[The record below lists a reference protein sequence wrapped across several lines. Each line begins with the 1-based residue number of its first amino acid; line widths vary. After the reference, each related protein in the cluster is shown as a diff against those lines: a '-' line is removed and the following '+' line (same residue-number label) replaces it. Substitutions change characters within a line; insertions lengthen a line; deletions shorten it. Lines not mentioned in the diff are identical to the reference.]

1 MFLSKDPKKFLI
13 RTAYE
18 VKRYRI
24 LMRVIPIVLSA
35 VTLFTSTIYV
45 IAVMYDKYGS
55 YTVSINKLD
64 NIDYQLA
71 LSEERNFNTMTSR
84 LNARA
89 GEKITNISVND
100 LPNDLDMIDG
110 SHNGANYVAYTYYM
124 KNVGKRTVKTE
135 YLLYIVNVTQNLDKA
150 VRIRLY
156 INGEPSTYA
165 RTKSDGTGAEDG
177 CEEFISATTISR
189 RQLPTTAPGDVV
201 KFTVVIWIEGDDIDC
216 TDDLIGGT
224 FKIDMKISIV
234 AVDEDGD
241 GIIDSDYSSTEESKS
256 AEAESDDNSD

>member
-1 MFLSKDPKKFLI
+1 MLLTKDPKKFLV

-18 VKRYRI
+18 VKKYRV
-24 LMRVIPIVLSA
+24 LMKVIPIILSA
-35 VTLFTSTIYV
+35 VTLLTSTMYV

-89 GEKITNISVND
+89 SEKITNISVND
-100 LPNDLDMIDG
+100 LDNDLDMIDG

-156 INGEPSTYA
+156 INGEPTTFA
-165 RTKSDGTGAEDG
+165 RTRSDGQGSERDTDG
-177 CEEFISATTISR
+177 TVCEEFISSTTISR
-189 RQLPTTAPGDVV
+189 EQLPTTAPGDTV
-201 KFTVVIWIEGDDIDC
+201 KFTVVIWIEGDDPDC

-224 FKIDMKISIV
+224 FKIDMKISII
-234 AVDEDGD
+234 AVDQDGD
-241 GIIDSDYSSTEESKS
+241 GIIDSDYSRDE
-256 AEAESDDNSD
+256 

>member
-1 MFLSKDPKKFLI
+1 MVLSKDPSKILI

-24 LMRVIPIVLSA
+24 LMKVIPIILSA
-35 VTLFTSTIYV
+35 VTLFTATVYV
-45 IAVMYDKYGS
+45 VSAMYDKYGS

-64 NIDYQLA
+64 NLDYQLA

-89 GEKITNISVND
+89 SEKITNISAND
-100 LPNDLDMIDG
+100 LPSDLDMIDG

-124 KNVGKRTVKTE
+124 KNVGEKTVKTE

-156 INGEPSTYA
+156 VNGEPTTFA
-165 RTKSDGTGAEDG
+165 RTRSDGTGAENDSD
-177 CEEFISATTISR
+177 EFISATTISR
-189 RQLPTTAPGDVV
+189 EQLPTTAQGDVI

-241 GIIDSDYSSTEESKS
+241 GIIDADYS
-256 AEAESDDNSD
+256 AAD